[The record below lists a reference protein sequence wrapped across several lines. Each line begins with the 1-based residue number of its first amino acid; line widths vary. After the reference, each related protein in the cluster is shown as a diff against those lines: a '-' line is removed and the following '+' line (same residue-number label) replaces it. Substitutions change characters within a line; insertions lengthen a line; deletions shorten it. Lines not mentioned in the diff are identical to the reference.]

1 MVDTKL
7 LKRTIAWR
15 GLTQVELAK
24 RIGIAPETLS
34 NKINNKVDFTNKET
48 MIIAKVL
55 ELDNLDIMA
64 IFMN

>member
-15 GLTQVELAK
+15 DLTQVELAK

-34 NKINNKVDFTNKET
+34 NKINNKVGFTNKET
-48 MIIAKVL
+48 MIIAKAL
-55 ELDNLDIMA
+55 ELDNNDIVA

>member
-48 MIIAKVL
+48 MIIAKAL

>member
-15 GLTQVELAK
+15 DLTQVEMAK

>member
-34 NKINNKVDFTNKET
+34 NKNQQQGR
-48 MIIAKVL
+48 L
-55 ELDNLDIMA
+55 Y
-64 IFMN
+64 